1 MGSVE
6 KLLEM
11 NNANFSLGLAKLMP
25 VFKAMLAL
33 DTMSVAPI

>member
-11 NNANFSLGLAKLMP
+11 NNANFSLGLTKLMP
-25 VFKAMLAL
+25 VLKAMLAL
-33 DTMSVAPI
+33 DTLSVGN